1 MMMRVEETSPTS
13 KFTIAISG
21 RRDHTIKAVRGCSR
35 CAGGCRKSLSQS
47 GGEADTRFFHRLSSL
62 SDAYSSM
69 AVQRFFT
76 ALAVAALLI
85 AGCDIGPELHSSVY
99 AQEAAKPA
107 AGAAASQAAPPQ
119 PPVQAAS
126 GPSAQSSSARPQAQ
140 RDQQLIHNVENAYQ
154 NGLANYRDGNLAAAK
169 SNFDY
174 AVDLMLTSGV
184 DIKNNAAVSAEFDRI
199 VDAVNTLEM
208 DALKQG
214 SGLAAPAEPTPVDV
228 ANSATFTVDPT
239 IRAEAEASLK
249 ATQSDLPLVMNDY
262 VASFINFF
270 SNSRAGHG
278 TIVAS
283 LSRAGRYKDMIQR
296 VLKEEGV
303 PQDLLYQ
310 AVAESGF
317 RPQAI
322 NPKSGAGGMWQ
333 FMPYGVYGL
342 SRTGW
347 YDERLDPEKA
357 THAYAREMK
366 KAYDQLGDWYLA
378 MAAYDWG
385 AGNVQRAVQ
394 RTGYA
399 DFWELYRRNNLP
411 TETKNYVPVILAVT
425 IMAKN
430 PKQYGLDALTPDPA
444 LLIDTVKTNYSVDL
458 RLVADVTG
466 ASAQEI
472 AAINPSLLRGVTP
485 PDEAFDLHVP
495 AGMKDLYEQRIAEIP
510 EDKRRY
516 WRFHK
521 LGTDE
526 SIEDVARTYHVAASE
541 IAFVNQLSST
551 TDLSGVDALVIPVAP
566 ASTPSRTAM
575 YRPHKGETL
584 VTVADRF
591 GVTVDQL
598 KKWNHLKA
606 ATIPPGHSLYVAE
619 PARIPATSR
628 KGHGKGPKYSSWSSV
643 QHASAKTSATT
654 SKSKSAEQSQA
665 QKASSP
671 APRPTGRIH
680 KQDP

>member
-1 MMMRVEETSPTS
+1 MAP
-13 KFTIAISG
+13 K
-21 RRDHTIKAVRGCSR
+21 
-35 CAGGCRKSLSQS
+35 
-47 GGEADTRFFHRLSSL
+47 RLRS
-62 SDAYSSM
+62 
-69 AVQRFFT
+69 
-76 ALAVAALLI
+76 ALAAAAALLI
-85 AGCDIGPELHSSVY
+85 AAGGIGPELSGSVL
-99 AQEAAKPA
+99 AQQQPAQTSPAQISAA
-107 AGAAASQAAPPQ
+107 QH
-119 PPVQAAS
+119 
-126 GPSAQSSSARPQAQ
+126 Q
-140 RDQQLIHNVENAYQ
+140 RIEQLIHNVENAYQ
-154 NGLANYRDGNLAAAK
+154 NGLVNYRDGNLAAAK

-174 AVDLMLTSGV
+174 AVDLMLTSGI
-184 DIKNNAAVSAEFDRI
+184 DIKSDPDLSAEFDRI

-214 SGLAAPAEPTPVDV
+214 TGLAAPAEPTPVDV

-249 ATQSDLPLVMNDY
+249 TTQSDLPLVMNDY

-270 SNSRAGHG
+270 SNSKAGHG

-283 LSRAGRYKDMIQR
+283 LNRAGRYKDMIQR

-333 FMPYGVYGL
+333 FMPSPVYGL
-342 SRTGW
+342 ARTGW
-347 YDERLDPEKA
+347 YDERFDPEKA
-357 THAYAREMK
+357 TRAYAREMK

-399 DFWELYRRNNLP
+399 DFWELYKRNNLP

-430 PKQYGLDALTPDPA
+430 PKQYGLDDLTPDPP
-444 LLIDTVKTNYSVDL
+444 LMVDTVETNYSVDL

-466 ASAQEI
+466 APVQEI
-472 AAINPSLLRGVTP
+472 AAINPSLLRGATP
-485 PDEAFDLHVP
+485 PDETFDLHLPV
-495 AGMKDLYEQRIAEIP
+495 GTKDLYEKRIAEIP

-516 WRFHK
+516 WRFHP
-521 LGTDE
+521 LAPGE
-526 SIEDVARTYHVAASE
+526 SIEEVARSYHVSASE

-551 TDLSGVDALVIPVAP
+551 SDLSGVDALVIPVAP
-566 ASTPSRTAM
+566 ASSPSLARTAI
-575 YRPHKGETL
+575 YRTRKGDTL
-584 VTVADRF
+584 VTVSDRF
-591 GVTVDQL
+591 NVTVDQL
-598 KKWNHLKA
+598 KRWNHLKSTA
-606 ATIPPGHSLYVAE
+606 ISPGHSLYVAE
-619 PARIPATSR
+619 PARIPAGSH
-628 KGHGKGPKYSSWSSV
+628 KGRSKGASHSS
-643 QHASAKTSATT
+643 
-654 SKSKSAEQSQA
+654 SKHPAPTG
-665 QKASSP
+665 ASSKGESSKKPKAPKP
-671 APRPTGRIH
+671 ASKPH
-680 KQDP
+680 N

>member
-1 MMMRVEETSPTS
+1 
-13 KFTIAISG
+13 
-21 RRDHTIKAVRGCSR
+21 
-35 CAGGCRKSLSQS
+35 
-47 GGEADTRFFHRLSSL
+47 
-62 SDAYSSM
+62 M
-69 AVQRFFT
+69 AVQRFV
-76 ALAVAALLI
+76 AVLVAATALLI
-85 AGCDIGPELHSSVY
+85 ADGAIAPELSTSVL
-99 AQEAAKPA
+99 AQ
-107 AGAAASQAAPPQ
+107 QAAPP
-119 PPVQAAS
+119 AA
-126 GPSAQSSSARPQAQ
+126 AQTSPAQ
-140 RDQQLIHNVENAYQ
+140 RQRNQLLIENVENAYQ
-154 NGLANYRDGNLAAAK
+154 NGLANYRDGHLSAAK

-174 AVDLMLTSGV
+174 AVDLMLAPGV
-184 DIKNNAAVSAEFDRI
+184 DLKNDPELSDEFDRI

-214 SGLAAPAEPTPVDV
+214 TGLAAPAEPTPVDV

-249 ATQSDLPLVMNDY
+249 TTQSDLPLVMNDY

-283 LSRAGRYKDMIQR
+283 LNRAGRYKDMIQR

-317 RPQAI
+317 RPQAV

-342 SRTGW
+342 ARTGW

-357 THAYAREMK
+357 TQVYAREMK

-385 AGNVQRAVQ
+385 ASNVQRAVQ

-430 PKQYGLDALTPDPA
+430 PKRYGLDSLTPDPP
-444 LLIDTVKTNYSVDL
+444 LLTDTVQTNYSVDL
-458 RLVADVTG
+458 RLVADVTD
-466 ASAQEI
+466 APVQEI
-472 AAINPSLLRGVTP
+472 VAINPSLLRGATP
-485 PDEAFDLHVP
+485 PDESYDLHVP
-495 AGMKDLYEQRIAEIP
+495 AGTKELYEKRIAEIP

-521 LGTDE
+521 LAAGE
-526 SIEDVARTYHVAASE
+526 SIDDVAHSFHVSASE
-541 IAFVNQLSST
+541 IAFVNQLGPT
-551 TDLSGVDALVIPVAP
+551 TDLNGVEALVIPVAP

-575 YRPHKGETL
+575 YHALKGDTL

-598 KKWNHLKA
+598 KRWNHLKTPA
-606 ATIPPGHSLYVAE
+606 IPPGHGLYVAE
-619 PARIPATSR
+619 PARIPAASR
-628 KGHGKGPKYSSWSSV
+628 KGHGKSAASASRTSSA
-643 QHASAKTSATT
+643 QHAQAKASTGT
-654 SKSKSAEQSQA
+654 SKSKSAA
-665 QKASSP
+665 KPDSSP
-671 APRPTGRIH
+671 ASQSH
-680 KQDP
+680 KQL

>member
-1 MMMRVEETSPTS
+1 
-13 KFTIAISG
+13 
-21 RRDHTIKAVRGCSR
+21 
-35 CAGGCRKSLSQS
+35 
-47 GGEADTRFFHRLSSL
+47 
-62 SDAYSSM
+62 M
-69 AVQRFFT
+69 AVQRFVAVLVAAT
-76 ALAVAALLI
+76 ALLFADGAIAPKLSNSALAQQAV
-85 AGCDIGPELHSSVY
+85 P
-99 AQEAAKPA
+99 PA
-107 AGAAASQAAPPQ
+107 A
-119 PPVQAAS
+119 
-126 GPSAQSSSARPQAQ
+126 AQISPAQ
-140 RDQQLIHNVENAYQ
+140 RQRNQQLIQNVENAYQ
-154 NGLANYRDGNLAAAK
+154 NGLANYRNGNLLAAK

-174 AVDLMLTSGV
+174 AVDLMLAPGV
-184 DIKNNAAVSAEFDRI
+184 DLKSDPELSDEFDRI
-199 VDAVNTLEM
+199 VDAVNTLEI

-214 SGLAAPAEPTPVDV
+214 TGLAAPAEPTPVDV

-249 ATQSDLPLVMNDY
+249 TTQSDLPLVMNDY

-270 SNSRAGHG
+270 SNSRTGHG

-283 LSRAGRYKDMIQR
+283 LNRAGRYKDMIQR

-303 PQDLLYQ
+303 PQDLIYQ

-342 SRTGW
+342 ARTGW

-430 PKQYGLDALTPDPA
+430 PKQYGLEGLTPDPP
-444 LLIDTVKTNYSVDL
+444 LLVDTVRTNYSVDL
-458 RLVADVTG
+458 RLVADVTD
-466 ASAQEI
+466 APVQEI
-472 AAINPSLLRGVTP
+472 VAINPSLLRGATP
-485 PDEAFDLHVP
+485 PDETYDLHVP
-495 AGMKDLYEQRIAEIP
+495 AGMKELYEKRIAEIP

-521 LGTDE
+521 LAAGE
-526 SIEDVARTYHVAASE
+526 SIDDVAHSFHVSASE

-551 TDLSGVDALVIPVAP
+551 TDLSGVETLVIPVAP

-575 YRPHKGETL
+575 YHARKGDTL

-598 KKWNHLKA
+598 KRWNHLKTTA
-606 ATIPPGHSLYVAE
+606 IPPGHGLYVGE
-619 PARIPATSR
+619 PARIPAASR
-628 KGHGKGPKYSSWSSV
+628 KSHGKSSAPAPSRTSPPH
-643 QHASAKTSATT
+643 HAPAKTSAKTST
-654 SKSKSAEQSQA
+654 SEGAAKPHSGKQSSSAL
-665 QKASSP
+665 K
-671 APRPTGRIH
+671 
-680 KQDP
+680 

>member
-1 MMMRVEETSPTS
+1 
-13 KFTIAISG
+13 
-21 RRDHTIKAVRGCSR
+21 
-35 CAGGCRKSLSQS
+35 
-47 GGEADTRFFHRLSSL
+47 
-62 SDAYSSM
+62 M
-69 AVQRFFT
+69 AVQRF
-76 ALAVAALLI
+76 LAAYASALLI
-85 AGCDIGPELHSSVY
+85 VVSALAPELPTGAMAQGPQQSV
-99 AQEAAKPA
+99 
-107 AGAAASQAAPPQ
+107 SH
-119 PPVQAAS
+119 
-126 GPSAQSSSARPQAQ
+126 Q
-140 RDQQLIHNVENAYQ
+140 RDQQLIQNVENAYQ
-154 NGLANYRDGNLAAAK
+154 NGLANYRDGHLAAAK

-174 AVDLMLTSGV
+174 AVDLMLSSGV
-184 DIKNNAAVSAEFDRI
+184 DLNSDSELKDEFDRV
-199 VDAVNTLEM
+199 VDSVNTLEM

-214 SGLAAPAEPTPVDV
+214 TGLVAPAEPTPVDV

-249 ATQSDLPLVMNDY
+249 TTQSDLPLVMNDY

-270 SNSRAGHG
+270 LTSRTGRA

-283 LSRAGRYKDMIQR
+283 LNRAGRYKEMIER

-303 PQDLLYQ
+303 PQDLIYQ

-342 SRTGW
+342 ERNGW

-366 KAYDQLGDWYLA
+366 KAYEQLGDWYLA

-411 TETKNYVPVILAVT
+411 TETKNYVPIILAVT
-425 IMAKN
+425 ILAKN
-430 PKQYGLDALTPDPA
+430 PKQYGLDDLNPDPP
-444 LLIDTVKTNYSVDL
+444 LLVDTVRTHYSVDL
-458 RLVADVTG
+458 RLVADVTE
-466 ASAQEI
+466 APVQEI
-472 AAINPSLLRGVTP
+472 VGLNPSLLRGMTP
-485 PDEAFDLHVP
+485 PDEDFDLHLPV
-495 AGMKDLYEQRIAEIP
+495 GTKDLFERRIAEIP

-521 LGTDE
+521 LVVGESMDE
-526 SIEDVARTYHVAASE
+526 VARDYHVPASE
-541 IAFVNQLSST
+541 IAFVNQLTSS
-551 TDLSGVDALVIPVAP
+551 TDLSGVDALIIPVAP
-566 ASTPSRTAM
+566 ASTPSLARTAM
-575 YRPHKGETL
+575 YRSRKGDTL

-598 KKWNHLKA
+598 KRWNHLTA
-606 ATIPPGHSLYVAE
+606 IAIPKGRALYVAE
-619 PARIPATSR
+619 PARIPVGSR
-628 KGHGKGPKYSSWSSV
+628 KVRGKRAAQIPQGSSRRQPPKKSSNQMSRSRG
-643 QHASAKTSATT
+643 AAAAAKRPVSE
-654 SKSKSAEQSQA
+654 SKSH
-665 QKASSP
+665 
-671 APRPTGRIH
+671 R
-680 KQDP
+680 

>member
-1 MMMRVEETSPTS
+1 M
-13 KFTIAISG
+13 
-21 RRDHTIKAVRGCSR
+21 
-35 CAGGCRKSLSQS
+35 
-47 GGEADTRFFHRLSSL
+47 
-62 SDAYSSM
+62 
-69 AVQRFFT
+69 
-76 ALAVAALLI
+76 
-85 AGCDIGPELHSSVY
+85 
-99 AQEAAKPA
+99 AQEQQ
-107 AGAAASQAAPPQ
+107 QAL
-119 PPVQAAS
+119 
-126 GPSAQSSSARPQAQ
+126 RHQ

-154 NGLANYRDGNLAAAK
+154 NGVANYRNGNLAAAK

-174 AVDLMLTSGV
+174 AVDLMLSNGV
-184 DIKNNAAVSAEFDRI
+184 DLNGDAELRDEFERV

-214 SGLAAPAEPTPVDV
+214 TGLAPPAEPTPVDV

-239 IRAEAEASLK
+239 IRAEAEATLK
-249 ATQSDLPLVMNDY
+249 TTQSDLPLVINDY
-262 VASFINFF
+262 VASYINFF
-270 SNSRAGHG
+270 VKSRTGHA

-283 LSRAGRYKDMIQR
+283 LNRCGRYKDMIER

-303 PQDLLYQ
+303 PQDLIYQ

-342 SRTGW
+342 ERNGW
-347 YDERLDPEKA
+347 YDERFDPEKA

-411 TETKNYVPVILAVT
+411 TETKNYVPIILAVT
-425 IMAKN
+425 ILAKN
-430 PKQYGLDALTPDPA
+430 PKQYGLDDLAPDPP
-444 LLIDTVKTNYSVDL
+444 LLVDTVQTHYSVDL
-458 RLVADVTG
+458 RLVADVTE
-466 ASAQEI
+466 APMQEI
-472 AAINPSLLRGVTP
+472 AALNPSLLRGVTP
-485 PDEAFDLHVP
+485 PDEGFDLRLP
-495 AGMKDLYEQRIAEIP
+495 TGTKQLFEKRIAEIP

-516 WRFHK
+516 WRFHR
-521 LGTDE
+521 LNGGESMDE
-526 SIEDVARTYHVAASE
+526 IAHTYHVPASE
-541 IAFVNQLSST
+541 IVFVNQLSSP

-566 ASTPSRTAM
+566 VSSPSLARNAM
-575 YRPHKGETL
+575 YRPRKGDTL

-598 KKWNHLKA
+598 KRWNHLNS
-606 ATIPPGHSLYVAE
+606 TVIPRNRALYVAE
-619 PARIPATSR
+619 PARIPAGSR
-628 KGHGKGPKYSSWSSV
+628 KSRGKSS
-643 QHASAKTSATT
+643 
-654 SKSKSAEQSQA
+654 SQA
-665 QKASSP
+665 SRSSP
-671 APRPTGRIH
+671 LRQPTGKSSNQASRGSGTKAQAENRPISETRPH
-680 KQDP
+680 R